1 MPEANV
7 ILVNP
12 LGLHARAAAKIVRL
26 ANEFESVISIM
37 RPNRDRYAD
46 ARSILGIL
54 ELGAKQGTELIIEAT
69 GRDEISALE
78 ALKQLIVEGFG
89 EI

>member
-89 EI
+89 EV

>member
-1 MPEANV
+1 MPEATV

-26 ANEFESVISIM
+26 ANEFESEISII
-37 RPNRDRYAD
+37 RPNRERRAD

-54 ELGAKQGTELIIEAT
+54 ELGAKHGSELIIETT
-69 GRDEISALE
+69 GCDETLALE

>member
-1 MPEANV
+1 MPEATV
-7 ILVNP
+7 ILINP

-26 ANEFESVISIM
+26 ANEFESEISIV
-37 RPNRDRYAD
+37 RPNRDRRAD

-54 ELGAKQGTELIIEAT
+54 ELGAKNGSELIIETT
-69 GRDEISALE
+69 GFDEALALE